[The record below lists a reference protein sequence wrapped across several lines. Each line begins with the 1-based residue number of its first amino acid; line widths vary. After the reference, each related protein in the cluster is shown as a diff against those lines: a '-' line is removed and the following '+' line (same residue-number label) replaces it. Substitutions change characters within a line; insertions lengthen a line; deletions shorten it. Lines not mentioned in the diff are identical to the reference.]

1 MGDIAE
7 KRENYD
13 LITAVIVCLG
23 NEGDDKYTG
32 ILRLLEVLLSSERK
46 PDEKKRILQDDF
58 NIKL

>member
-23 NEGDDKYTG
+23 NEEDDKYTG

>member
-1 MGDIAE
+1 MGDIVE

-23 NEGDDKYTG
+23 NEEDDKYTG